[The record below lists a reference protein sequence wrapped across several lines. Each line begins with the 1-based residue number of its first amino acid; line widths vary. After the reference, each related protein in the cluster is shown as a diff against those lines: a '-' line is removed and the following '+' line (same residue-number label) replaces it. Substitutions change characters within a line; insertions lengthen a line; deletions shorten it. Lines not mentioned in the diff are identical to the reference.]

1 MKRTNILFITFLLH
15 LHSLHAFYIDGDNR
29 TVTAQGADIRTSDSS
44 QTEVL
49 ECGDSTELAEG
60 GQVGISSPV
69 SRYLHYSTI
78 YTIYTIYTLSTLSRW

>member
-1 MKRTNILFITFLLH
+1 MKRTNILLIPSL

-29 TVTAQGADIRTSDSS
+29 TVTAQGADIRTSD
-44 QTEVL
+44 VL

>member
-1 MKRTNILFITFLLH
+1 MQKSNILFIPLL
-15 LHSLHAFYIDGDNR
+15 LHSLTAIYIDGDNR

-69 SRYLHYSTI
+69 SRYLHYLYYLHTINIINTI
-78 YTIYTIYTLSTLSRW
+78 YTIYTI

>member
-1 MKRTNILFITFLLH
+1 MKKSNILFIPFLLH
-15 LHSLHAFYIDGDNR
+15 SLTAFYIDGDNR
-29 TVTAQGADIRTSDSS
+29 TTLGADIRTSDSS

-69 SRYLHYSTI
+69 SRYN
-78 YTIYTIYTLSTLSRW
+78 TL